1 MEWIYLVV
9 AGMFETGWAVGMKYS
24 EGMTRFYPTVFMVMC
39 LVISMLL
46 LERSLRVLPIGTGYA
61 VWTGIGIIGTTILGI
76 YLFNESAD
84 VLRILCIVM
93 IAAGIIGLKILS
105 VN

>member
-1 MEWIYLVV
+1 MEWVYLII

-24 EGMTRFYPTVFMVMC
+24 EGMSKLYPTAFMLTC

-61 VWTGIGIIGTTILGI
+61 VWTGIGIMGTTILGI
-76 YLFNESAD
+76 LLFNESANM
-84 VLRILCIVM
+84 LRILCIVM
-93 IAAGIIGLKILS
+93 IAAGIIGLKVLS

>member
-1 MEWIYLVV
+1 MEWIYLIV

-24 EGMTRFYPTVFMVMC
+24 QGMTRFYPTVFMVMC
-39 LVISMLL
+39 LAISMLL

>member
-1 MEWIYLVV
+1 MEWIYLIV

>member
-1 MEWIYLVV
+1 MEWIYLIV

-24 EGMTRFYPTVFMVMC
+24 QGMTRFYPTVFMVMC

>member
-1 MEWIYLVV
+1 M
-9 AGMFETGWAVGMKYS
+9 
-24 EGMTRFYPTVFMVMC
+24 
-39 LVISMLL
+39 
-46 LERSLRVLPIGTGYA
+46 RVLPIGTGYA
-61 VWTGIGIIGTTILGI
+61 VWTGIGIIGTNILGI

-84 VLRILCIVM
+84 VLRILCIVI

>member
-1 MEWIYLVV
+1 MEWIYLIV

-93 IAAGIIGLKILS
+93 IAAGIIGLKTLS

>member
-9 AGMFETGWAVGMKYS
+9 AGIFETGWAVGMKYS
-24 EGMTRFYPTVFMVMC
+24 QGMTRFYPTVFMVMC

>member
-1 MEWIYLVV
+1 MDWIFLIV
-9 AGMFETGWAVGMKYS
+9 AGIFETGWAVGMKYS
-24 EGMTRFYPTVFMVMC
+24 QGMTRFYPTVFMVMC

>member
-1 MEWIYLVV
+1 MEWVYLII

-24 EGMTRFYPTVFMVMC
+24 EGMSKLYPTVFMLMC

-61 VWTGIGIIGTTILGI
+61 VWTGIGIMGTTILGI
-76 YLFNESAD
+76 LLFNESANF
-84 VLRILCIVM
+84 LRILCIMM
-93 IAAGIIGLKILS
+93 IAAGIIGLKVLS

>member
-1 MEWIYLVV
+1 MEWIYLIV
-9 AGMFETGWAVGMKYS
+9 AGVFETGWAVGMKYS
-24 EGMTRFYPTVFMVMC
+24 EGMTKFYPTVFMVLC

-84 VLRILCIVM
+84 MLRILCIVM

>member
-9 AGMFETGWAVGMKYS
+9 AGVFETGWAVGMKYS
-24 EGMTRFYPTVFMVMC
+24 QGMTRFYPTVFMVMC

-93 IAAGIIGLKILS
+93 IATGIIGLKIFS